1 VAKEYGSEELASRTF
16 IISIAAVLAFI
27 GVVFGFILL

>member
-1 VAKEYGSEELASRTF
+1 VGKEYESDELASRTF
-16 IISIAAVLAFI
+16 IITMAGVIAFI